1 MCPFWV
7 FTTLKVYAHTF
18 DAYDDMQKK
27 ALEKVM
33 GVLPF
38 PTSAET
44 EEKEQRHQI
53 DIKKAKLIKLEIRK
67 PSKQAVLRLG

>member
-1 MCPFWV
+1 
-7 FTTLKVYAHTF
+7 
-18 DAYDDMQKK
+18 MQKK